1 MKLFVGTS
9 GYSYPAWKG
18 KFYPKDL
25 PADQMLQFYAQHF
38 RAVEINNTFF
48 RLPKLDVVNQWLR
61 AVPADFTFV
70 IKSPRAV
77 THMRRLKNAES
88 SLKSLVEFSGA
99 FKRRL
104 GPLLFQLPPNMKK
117 DLVRLREFLSLL
129 PSR

>member
-25 PADQMLQFYAQHF
+25 AADQMLHFYAQYF
-38 RAVEINNTFF
+38 RAVEINNTFL

-61 AVPADFTFV
+61 AAPAGFTFV
-70 IKSPRAV
+70 IKSPRAI

-88 SLKSLVEFSGA
+88 SLTSLLDFTAA
-99 FKRRL
+99 FRRRL

-117 DLVRLREFLSLL
+117 DVPRL
-129 PSR
+129 